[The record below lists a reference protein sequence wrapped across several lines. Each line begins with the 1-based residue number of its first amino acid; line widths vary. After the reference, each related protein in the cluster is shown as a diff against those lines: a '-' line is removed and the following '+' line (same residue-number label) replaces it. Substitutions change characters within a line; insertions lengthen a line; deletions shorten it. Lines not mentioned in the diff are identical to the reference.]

1 MAPLFN
7 LVVCIGSRVW
17 LTCASWRNQ
26 RHLAYLLISELLR
39 LCFQIGMFYELFRL
53 CMTLGEVSKSNR
65 INSYAYHSLILLIL
79 QIIILYLY

>member
-26 RHLAYLLISELLR
+26 RHLAYLVYIRTYSDILPFWCYIRSTSDIS
-39 LCFQIGMFYELFRL
+39 
-53 CMTLGEVSKSNR
+53 
-65 INSYAYHSLILLIL
+65 
-79 QIIILYLY
+79 LYQNLD